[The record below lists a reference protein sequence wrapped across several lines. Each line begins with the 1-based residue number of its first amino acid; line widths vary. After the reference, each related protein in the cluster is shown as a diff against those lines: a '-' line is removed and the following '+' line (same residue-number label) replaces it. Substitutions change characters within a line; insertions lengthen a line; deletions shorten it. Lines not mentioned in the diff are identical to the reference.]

1 MAPGVWAQMQNADIT
16 VRPPR
21 KSMSRRARPHTARA
35 PPKTKPA
42 THPAP
47 VGHPLVPALARLD
60 SRARVSHRGVSEWHG
75 VASRPSPCGV
85 PSVCLCGLSLLPR
98 LLGARV
104 QYSMRPSAQY
114 EFAHATRCAQGDSAS
129 LNTIASAFP
138 PLWGAHSPSGGRTLG
153 KPRPPSGVSA
163 RCVAEKRGR
172 RAHIAR
178 APAASFDPLNRPPAP
193 HPNHHTAFYLV

>member
-1 MAPGVWAQMQNADIT
+1 MARRRLAPVPMRRSVRMPMWAVAITSPPGG
-16 VRPPR
+16 
-21 KSMSRRARPHTARA
+21 ARA
-35 PPKTKPA
+35 VFD
-42 THPAP
+42 AP
-47 VGHPLVPALARLD
+47 VGAVRV
-60 SRARVSHRGVSEWHG
+60 RARYAV
-75 VASRPSPCGV
+75 
-85 PSVCLCGLSLLPR
+85 LPW
-98 LLGARV
+98 G
-104 QYSMRPSAQY
+104 
-114 EFAHATRCAQGDSAS
+114 GSAS